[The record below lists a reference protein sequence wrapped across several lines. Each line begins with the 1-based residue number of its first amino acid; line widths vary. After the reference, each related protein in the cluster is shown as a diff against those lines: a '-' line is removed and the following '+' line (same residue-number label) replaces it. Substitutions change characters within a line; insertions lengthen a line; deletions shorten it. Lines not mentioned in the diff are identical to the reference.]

1 MILLG
6 SGDGQALLGQQIVVA
21 LGNAFQRSCY
31 DKIPDPNAHRNTGVA
46 VFARGFVN
54 NALAAAKSGFHQR
67 FVQTSGIA
75 ANQWRVHF
83 SLNAVFQIGAGPRGR
98 GKKLVKDF
106 VWTRQKSAYRMS
118 GGSAGELRNRV
129 RLMRWFF
136 GKNGSSGVSS
146 SVSSLPTMTPK
157 HVVLVQKI
165 NDLATFSRSA
175 QDMHGESGFGQ
186 FGHHC
191 APAFLVAAFDH

>member
-31 DKIPDPNAHRNTGVA
+31 DKIPDPNAHRNTGMA

-83 SLNAVFQIGAGPRGR
+83 SLNAVFQIGAGPRGS

-106 VWTRQKSAYRMS
+106 VWTRQKIRLSHVRWQRRRIAQQDQIDALVFWQKRV
-118 GGSAGELRNRV
+118 LRRQ
-129 RLMRWFF
+129 RF
-136 GKNGSSGVSS
+136 
-146 SVSSLPTMTPK
+146 
-157 HVVLVQKI
+157 
-165 NDLATFSRSA
+165 
-175 QDMHGESGFGQ
+175 
-186 FGHHC
+186 
-191 APAFLVAAFDH
+191 